1 MTHRVT
7 RLPRWVLLLA
17 LVLAGMGLARAPLVL
32 TGQLTFFNDSGAFL
46 LDLGNMGA
54 GKSLAGKLIGV
65 EVRSGAG
72 DFVKKNI
79 PVGALVSFTVIRKGA
94 YPEGTITY
102 AGHDLGQWLVSK
114 KLAKALAKGL

>member
-1 MTHRVT
+1 MTRLAP
-7 RLPRWVLLLA
+7 RLPRLLLFLA
-17 LVLAGMGLARAPLVL
+17 LGISGMGMAQAPLAL
-32 TGQLTFFNDSGAFL
+32 RGQLTFFNDSGAFL

-65 EVRSGAG
+65 EVKSGAG

-94 YPEGTITY
+94 YPEGTISY
-102 AGHDLGQWLVSK
+102 AGHDLGQWLVSR
-114 KLAKALAKGL
+114 KLATVLPTSK